1 MSVIFWFSP
10 AHTGGK
16 PVNQRRDVTGT
27 IRSPADVQFNSL
39 NPRSTP
45 KFDRSMYI
53 PCRFHS
59 SDATVLH
66 APPDS
71 DPSFVA
77 KRASSSFPTTNLLCG
92 SVPPWRSSLS
102 SLFSYSYELLFPQ
115 ALCFENNPHCP
126 GVCPPASLFQSF
138 RLWVSVFLW
147 QIDSFHTIADS
158 LVSRKKSSALES
170 RTSGLFC
177 KNTRGGGGIHSRQN
191 WFPDHVLHGVPK
203 PRDVSV
209 SLFAESR
216 AVATFQF
223 RNHYLREA
231 ALC

>member
-1 MSVIFWFSP
+1 M
-10 AHTGGK
+10 
-16 PVNQRRDVTGT
+16 TGT
-27 IRSPADVQFNSL
+27 IRSRADVQFNSL

-59 SDATVLH
+59 SDATVPH

-138 RLWVSVFLW
+138 HLWVSVFLW

-177 KNTRGGGGIHSRQN
+177 KNTRGGGDPFTTKLVSRSCSPWSSQA
-191 WFPDHVLHGVPK
+191 K
-203 PRDVSV
+203 RRQRAA
-209 SLFAESR
+209 LFAESR